1 MAVLAVLSSP
11 EPPPP
16 PVLVSEI
23 VLVGVAPDVNEGH
36 DVDTAAAGVVIDVN
50 EGHDVDAD
58 LAAAVNASSRLIVE
72 VAPAPVLVGIAS
84 KTISSFTKPRH
95 S

>member
-1 MAVLAVLSSP
+1 MAVLAVPSSP

-16 PVLVSEI
+16 PVLVFET
-23 VLVGVAPDVNEGH
+23 VLVATDVNEGH
-36 DVDTAAAGVVIDVN
+36 DVDAAAAGVVIDVN

-58 LAAAVNASSRLIVE
+58 LAAAGNASSRLIVE

-84 KTISSFTKPRH
+84 KTISSFTNPRH